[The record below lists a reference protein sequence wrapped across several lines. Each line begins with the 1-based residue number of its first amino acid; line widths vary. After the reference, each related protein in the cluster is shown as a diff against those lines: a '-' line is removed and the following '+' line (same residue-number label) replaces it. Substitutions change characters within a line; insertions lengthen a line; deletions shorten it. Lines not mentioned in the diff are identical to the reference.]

1 MSFPLLLVTEFRTL
15 FSGNTNGKGQT
26 QVEQSKSQE
35 GKQEAK
41 SWVSKV
47 PLSDDDY
54 INHLEGKLGL
64 GISPIMVNNKCRFG
78 VIDVDVYQDKTNLAR
93 HIEIV
98 YKFGLPLV
106 PVYSKSGGL
115 HLYMFFDE
123 EVIASEVIEL
133 LQSYRKLLGLP
144 KDTEV
149 FPKQRTIPAD
159 GVGNWINLPYFD
171 ADNPNNQRKVI
182 AHDNKLLDLE
192 EGLDYCRKMR
202 RSHEVHSMA
211 FKDLPL
217 SDAPPCLQSIYIQ
230 RDTPY
235 RNEYLFSLARY
246 YKAKVGDGFEF
257 ELTEANNLLFRPIEI
272 SELDRSIIRSHKKKD
287 YSYKC
292 GSPPIQ
298 SICDKEECKKRAFG
312 IGSDFISEL
321 SYEEFTQYKSDPPW
335 YEWVINGQV
344 LQFFN
349 EGDIIN
355 QYKFRELCFRKLHI
369 MPNRLT
375 DAVWSKVVNN
385 ALKNLTVKE
394 VDPEDDI
401 STGRMFME
409 YLTEFLTGRVMADNK
424 EQILINRVYH
434 DLDHKTYVFKATAL
448 IEFIFQVKS
457 FKYYKDVEIQSRL
470 KELGARPVRYYIN
483 QRARGARVWEIPTAT
498 FEMYKDQANMKDIIL
513 DFMDKDKVGEP
524 F

>member
-1 MSFPLLLVTEFRTL
+1 MSFPLLLVTEFRSL
-15 FSGNTNGKGQT
+15 FIGNTNGKGQT
-26 QVEQSKSQE
+26 QLSQGKTQE

-41 SWVSKV
+41 SWVSKS
-47 PLSDDDY
+47 PLNDEDY
-54 INHLEGKLGL
+54 IAHLEGSIGL
-64 GISPIMVNNKCRFG
+64 GISPIMTNNKCKFG
-78 VIDVDVYQDKTNLAR
+78 VIDVDVYQDHANIAR

-98 YKFGLPLV
+98 YKFNIPLV
-106 PVYSKSGGL
+106 PVFSKSGGL
-115 HLYMFFDE
+115 HLYIFFEE
-123 EVIASEVIEL
+123 EVPASDVIDI
-133 LQSYRKLLGLP
+133 LQRYRKLLGLP

-159 GVGNWINLPYFD
+159 GLGNWINLPYFD
-171 ADNPNNQRKVI
+171 ADDPKNIRKIV
-182 AHDNKLLDLE
+182 AKDGTFLDIE
-192 EGLDYCRKMR
+192 EGLDYCRMMR
-202 RSHEVHSMA
+202 RSEEAHLMSY
-211 FKDLPL
+211 KDLPL

-246 YKAKVGDGFEF
+246 FKAKVGDGFEF
-257 ELTEANNLLFRPIEI
+257 DLTEANNLLLRPVEI
-272 SELDRSIIRSHKKKD
+272 SELEKSVIRSHKKKD

-298 SICDKEECKKRAFG
+298 SICDKEECRQRAFG
-312 IGSDFISEL
+312 IGSDAISDL

-355 QYKFRELCFRKLHI
+355 QYKFRELCFRKLHV
-369 MPNRLT
+369 MPKRMS
-375 DAVWSKVVNN
+375 DVGWSKIVNT
-385 ALKNLTVKE
+385 ALKNLTVKD

-409 YLTEFLTGRVMADNK
+409 YLSEFMTGRVMADNK

-434 DLDHKTYVFKATAL
+434 DTERKTYVFKATAL
-448 IEFIFQVKS
+448 IEFLFQIKS
-457 FKYYKDVEIQSRL
+457 FKSFKDVEIQSRI
-470 KELGARPVRYYIN
+470 KELGAAPIRYYIN
-483 QRARGARVWEIPTAT
+483 QRSRSARVWEIPVAT
-498 FEMYKDQANMKDIIL
+498 FEMYKDQTSMKDVIL